1 MLRLL
6 PLTTFIC
13 IYLFSWWRCKKNII
27 ASDKQLKPCIDWA
40 YIKNLPLP
48 PKPSFVEFYI
58 VYVSSF
64 LIPNVTEDFLAVRP
78 SGNPISAKVLVGMFD
93 NKDLVAE
100 SSELIKTH
108 KIEIYG
114 DIAYAVFT
122 LNEIFSYKGNQNKD
136 LSTYTCI
143 FKNENGTWKYAWMQR
158 SQGTTD
164 MKTWE

>member
-1 MLRLL
+1 MSS
-6 PLTTFIC
+6 TQAIE
-13 IYLFSWWRCKKNII
+13 
-27 ASDKQLKPCIDWA
+27 
-40 YIKNLPLP
+40 NLINGYAN
-48 PKPSFVEFYI
+48 SED
-58 VYVSSF
+58 SSF
-64 LIPNVTEDFLAVRP
+64 LIPNATEDFLAVRP
-78 SGNPISAKVLVGMFD
+78 SGNPIYAQEWAYMF
-93 NKDLVAE
+93 NSKDLVAE

-122 LNEIFSYKGNQNKD
+122 LNEIFSYKGNQNID

>member
-1 MLRLL
+1 MSS
-6 PLTTFIC
+6 IQA
-13 IYLFSWWRCKKNII
+13 IE
-27 ASDKQLKPCIDWA
+27 
-40 YIKNLPLP
+40 NLINGYAI
-48 PKPSFVEFYI
+48 SEN
-58 VYVSSF
+58 SSF
-64 LIPNVTEDFLAVRP
+64 LIPNATEDFLAVRP
-78 SGNPISAKVLVGMFD
+78 SGNPISAQGLVGMFD
-93 NKDLVAE
+93 SKDLVAE

-108 KIEIYG
+108 KMEIYG
-114 DIAYAVFT
+114 DIAVFT